1 MVSIHRRRGEKRLT
15 AFGRCAV
22 WFAAVLVQAPCPL
35 ACSKETPSSAEI
47 ARPAPPPPVEKEKT
61 AEPPPP
67 EALHP
72 SHLSRGDR
80 ARTSRSTVRGPRK
93 AKLKWVFRTQGRVYA
108 DAAIAKDG
116 TVYVPSHDGH
126 LYAVDKAGRQ
136 LWAFDAMGKIW
147 SSPAIAEDGTI
158 YFGSDADKLFA
169 LTGKGEVKWIF
180 STEMPLKKGEA
191 KLDARWDVDTSP
203 VIAKDGTIYFG
214 CHYFLYALSPAGEL
228 KWRFQA
234 GVDRV
239 KIFSS
244 PAISSRGNI
253 FFGTQGKR
261 FFALKP
267 NSEVL
272 WNLETSGDNDSTPCV
287 GTDTVFFASDDGKV
301 RAVKEGSGEIVW
313 ETDLGRPVRAP
324 LALGSKRVIAAT
336 YEQKP
341 GVIALDIET
350 GEVQWRFDVEPGEGA
365 FYGIQSGALV
375 DQEGYIYFGSR
386 DHRVYCLSPDGK
398 LVWQHE
404 TGDQVDS
411 SPVLGPDGTL
421 YIGSDDKRLYAFER

>member
-1 MVSIHRRRGEKRLT
+1 M
-15 AFGRCAV
+15 AFGRCTFWCTAI
-22 WFAAVLVQAPCPL
+22 LIQSSCPL
-35 ACSKETPSSAEI
+35 ACSKETPARAE
-47 ARPAPPPPVEKEKT
+47 AAAPAPPSPVEKAPA
-61 AEPPPP
+61 AEPSPP
-67 EALHP
+67 EAVRP
-72 SHLSRGDR
+72 IHLSRVDR
-80 ARTSRSTVRGPRK
+80 SRTSHTAIKGPRG
-93 AKLKWVFRTQGRVYA
+93 AKLKWVFRTQGRIYA

-126 LYAVDKAGRQ
+126 LYAVDREGQQ

-169 LTGKGEVKWIF
+169 LTEKGEVKWIF

-203 VIAKDGTIYFG
+203 VIARDGTVYFG
-214 CHYFLYALSPAGEL
+214 CHYFLYALNPSGEL

-244 PAISSRGNI
+244 PALDRQDNV

-261 FFALKP
+261 FFALRP

-272 WNLETSGDNDSTPCV
+272 WNLQTGGDNDSTPCI
-287 GTDTVFFASDDGKV
+287 DKNTVFFASDDGKV
-301 RAVKEGSGEIVW
+301 RAVKESSGDIVW
-313 ETDLGRPVRAP
+313 ETDLGHPIRAP
-324 LALGSKRVIAAT
+324 LALGPKSVIAAT
-336 YEQKP
+336 YEQRP

-350 GEVQWRFDVEPGEGA
+350 GKVQWRFDVEPGEGA

-375 DQEGYIYFGSR
+375 DGEGYIYFGSR

-398 LVWQHE
+398 PVWQYE

-411 SPVLGPDGTL
+411 GPVLGPDGTL